1 MAEEGKSGRLSIWSF
16 DIPNA
21 EDIEEDLPGFLVP
34 ADEVERPAGLTLW
47 DRLRGEKIDES
58 EAKAGRT

>member
-34 ADEVERPAGLTLW
+34 TDEVERRAGLTL
-47 DRLRGEKIDES
+47 
-58 EAKAGRT
+58 